1 MASGA
6 RQTAQ
11 SSPLSQTPNGVRL
24 TLLVQ
29 PRASRSEVVGIHG
42 DALRIRLQ
50 APPADGRAN
59 AALVE
64 FLADRLGLPR
74 QAVRLVAGAA
84 SRRKVVGIT
93 GATKEEVSRR
103 LGIGE

>member
-1 MASGA
+1 MGSAP
-6 RQTAQ
+6 RQTSQ
-11 SSPLSQTPNGVRL
+11 SSPLSVTPNGVRL
-24 TLLVQ
+24 ALLVQ

-74 QAVRLVAGAA
+74 QAVKLLAGAG

-93 GATKEEVSRR
+93 GATKEVVGRR